1 MEKIIGLKE
10 ADFQKMENGYNFII
24 QNKEEIYNLIQSNKT
39 LSEEFKN
46 LFFPPKL
53 KTLQKHMLS
62 I

>member
-24 QNKEEIYNLIQSNKT
+24 QNKGEIYNLIQSNKT
-39 LSEEFKN
+39 LSEEFRN

-53 KTLQKHMLS
+53 KTL
-62 I
+62 

>member
-39 LSEEFKN
+39 LSKEFRN
-46 LFFPPKL
+46 LFFPPRPKIL
-53 KTLQKHMLS
+53 
-62 I
+62 